1 MFDRAGLAISL
12 PAGELRQA
20 KLARSV
26 FELDELAQIPVSEG
40 LRLAVDLVVATAA
53 ALGAPVRFIARPEI
67 FTHGDSLSWLRE
79 QLGGARDH
87 LCMSDGSCV
96 RLVPTLRNHVFFFDL
111 ATRSHAEALRRLFLR
126 APEIFAGVETQVSSG
141 FRTRVEGSRW
151 IRPPTT
157 LLHAQ
162 VTRVLESAR
171 LLPFV
176 FDRRSIELSAHRCVA
191 LAEAPPPDRRETRR
205 ATYIPLTETALA
217 DVGFMRIVAARVA
230 RAFFDRAA
238 CVYLGLPRLPGER
251 SSLLA
256 RVCATLE
263 GLRDAAGDGLPRTP
277 ANAVFLV
284 GGALPAEAI
293 DGVESE
299 LMLHQSAP
307 IWRESR
313 ADLDAFDAIGVFA
326 PREGGDEAGLM
337 DVVARMSRNE
347 PRLTQYDLDG

>member
-20 KLARSV
+20 TLARSV
-26 FELDELAQIPVSEG
+26 FELGELAQIPLSEG
-40 LRLAVDLVVATAA
+40 LMVALDLVVATAA
-53 ALGAPVRFIARPEI
+53 ALDAPLRFIARPEI
-67 FTHGDSLSWLRE
+67 FTHGDSLAWLRE

-96 RLVPTLRNHVFFFDL
+96 RLVPTLRNHVFFYDL
-111 ATRSHAEALRRLFLR
+111 ATRSHAEALRRLFMR

-141 FRTRVEGSRW
+141 FRTRVEADRW

-157 LLHAQ
+157 LLHAGS
-162 VTRVLESAR
+162 TRVLESAL

-176 FDRRSIELSAHRCVA
+176 FDPRSIELSAHRCLA
-191 LAEAPPPDRRETRR
+191 LAEAPPPGRRETQR
-205 ATYIPLTETALA
+205 AAYIPLTETALA
-217 DVGFMRIVAARVA
+217 DIGFMRIVGARVA

-238 CVYLGLPRLPGER
+238 CVYLGLPRLPGAR
-251 SSLLA
+251 SSLHA

-263 GLRDAAGDGLPRTP
+263 GLRNASGDVLPRTP

-293 DGVESE
+293 EGVETE
-299 LMLHQSAP
+299 LVLHQSAP

-326 PREGGDEAGLM
+326 PRAGGDEAGLM
-337 DVVARMSRNE
+337 EVVARMSRNE
-347 PRLTQYDLDG
+347 PRLALYGLDD